1 MAEVIRMPK
10 MSDTMEEGVIASWLK
25 KVGDKIESGDIL
37 AEVETDKA
45 TMELESF
52 EDGTLLHIGV
62 EESDSVP
69 VDGVIA
75 IIGEEGEDIEELL
88 KEIEG
93 GGKGNGKTEGK
104 ENGEKE
110 DGDRKPDKNKKEGKE
125 KAEGEE
131 EVKGKEEAKSD
142 EEEEDDEK
150 EVDASEVNATVV
162 RMPKMSD
169 TMEEGVIASWL
180 KKVGDKVESGDIL
193 AEVETDKA
201 TMELESYEDGTL
213 LYVGVEEGGSVP
225 IDGVIAIIGE
235 EGADYE
241 KLLKTSKPKK
251 DKKEDTDKEPSSKK
265 SDSNG
270 KDTADEDEEVSDKA
284 EEKDAPEFTPSRSTN
299 GSSSNSSQDGRIKAS
314 PLAKSMAEEKGYD
327 LAKIEGTGENGRIV
341 RRDVEAYQPAPEK
354 EAPEG
359 APEQKTQKEQP
370 TAPVELPQV
379 VGEES
384 YEDKKVSQMR
394 KTIARRLAE
403 SKFSAP
409 HFYLTM
415 EINMDSAM
423 QARERINEYSPVKI
437 SYNDIIIKAAAAALR
452 QHPKVNVSWQGDTM
466 RFNKHIHIGVAVAVE
481 EGLLVPVIRFAD
493 NKSLAHIS
501 TEVKELAGQAK
512 SKKLQP
518 KDQEGGT
525 FAISNLGMFGIDEF
539 TAIVNPPNACIL
551 AVGGIKETAVV
562 KDGQLVPGNVMKV
575 TLSCDHR
582 AVDGAV
588 GSAFLKTLKAFI
600 EEPIRIMI

>member
-25 KVGDKIESGDIL
+25 KVGDKVESGDIL

-75 IIGEEGEDIEELL
+75 IIGEEGEDIEDLL
-88 KEIEG
+88 KEIG
-93 GGKGNGKTEGK
+93 GNGKTEGK
-104 ENGEKE
+104 ENGEK
-110 DGDRKPDKNKKEGKE
+110 KE

-131 EVKGKEEAKSD
+131 KVEGEGKEEEAKSD
-142 EEEEDDEK
+142 EEEEDDE
-150 EVDASEVNATVV
+150 EGGDASEVNATVV

-169 TMEEGVIASWL
+169 TMEEGVITSWL

-225 IDGVIAIIGE
+225 IDGVIAVIGE

-241 KLLKTSKPKK
+241 QLLKTPKSKK
-251 DKKEDTDKEPSSKK
+251 DKKEDTDEEPSSKK

-270 KDTADEDEEVSDKA
+270 KDTTDEEVSDEA
-284 EEKDAPEFTPSRSTN
+284 AEKDAPAFTPGRSTN
-299 GSSSNSSQDGRIKAS
+299 GSSSDSSKDGRIKAS

-341 RRDVEAYQPAPEK
+341 RRDIEAYQPAPEK
-354 EAPEG
+354 EAPEA

-379 VGEES
+379 VDEES